1 MTMSDRM
8 RPPWTGRRAIPDSRV
23 QPLFGIELTTWAFK
37 HILIYIFQPPF
48 PTRTFKKFMPL
59 GKAVQ
64 AGKAAGGLVIVPHV
78 DAFWVG
84 MGRHRLERQF
94 QQLGVDGIELLT
106 PVPFAR
112 GAVDKLAEMNGRCR
126 LIELGGS
133 DAHHLEDLYRVIVEF
148 PGQTLADFETAIRA
162 GTTSV
167 RWGTDGPKIPMSRQ
181 VRQHTK
187 ALVVH
192 PWEQLQHWSQD
203 KLSNTSASTNFP
215 GDQCSAGQQDRT
227 RPPRYRTVRAL
238 ASPPRRSIPE
248 GVLSR
253 GLPTHERLPG
263 RTTLSR
269 PRTGRSAR

>member
-1 MTMSDRM
+1 LGKAILHIHSTFSDGEPTVAEILDEVEQNSDVDIVGITDHDDVRSYAAALEWKASH
-8 RPPWTGRRAIPDSRV
+8 RESRV

-78 DAFWVG
+78 DAVWVG
-84 MGRHRLERQF
+84 MGRRRLERQF
-94 QQLGVDGIELLT
+94 RQLGVDGIELLT

-112 GAVDKLAEMNGRCR
+112 GAAGKLAEMNQRCQ

-148 PGQTLADFETAIRA
+148 PGNTLEDFDLAIRS

-167 RWGTDGPKIPMSRQ
+167 RWGTDGPRIPIRRQ
-181 VRQHTK
+181 VRQHTR

-192 PWEQLQHWSQD
+192 PWEQFQAWSEE
-203 KLSNTSASTNFP
+203 KLGN
-215 GDQCSAGQQDRT
+215 RK
-227 RPPRYRTVRAL
+227 
-238 ASPPRRSIPE
+238 
-248 GVLSR
+248 
-253 GLPTHERLPG
+253 
-263 RTTLSR
+263 
-269 PRTGRSAR
+269 

>member
-1 MTMSDRM
+1 MGKAILHIHSTFSDGDPTVAQILDEVECNSDIDIVGITDHDDVRSYAAALD
-8 RPPWTGRRAIPDSRV
+8 WKSSHPDSRV

-148 PGQTLADFETAIRA
+148 PGQTLADFEMAINS

-167 RWGTDGPKIPMSRQ
+167 RWGTDGPKIPVSRQ

-203 KLSNTSASTNFP
+203 KHPKT
-215 GDQCSAGQQDRT
+215 
-227 RPPRYRTVRAL
+227 
-238 ASPPRRSIPE
+238 
-248 GVLSR
+248 
-253 GLPTHERLPG
+253 
-263 RTTLSR
+263 
-269 PRTGRSAR
+269 